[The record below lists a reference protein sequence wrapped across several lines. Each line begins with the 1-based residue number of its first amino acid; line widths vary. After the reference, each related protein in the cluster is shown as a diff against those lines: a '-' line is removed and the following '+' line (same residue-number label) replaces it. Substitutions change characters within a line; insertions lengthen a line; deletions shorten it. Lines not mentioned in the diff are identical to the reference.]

1 MRSLTIGE
9 IATLEHNS
17 CWAEDWERVSVSD
30 SFTPE
35 HIYDVHFYGD
45 VLMGV
50 YDKMIEVEQGF
61 LKQSGIRHATLKDV
75 EIGDNCIIEN
85 IGNHISH
92 YVIGDECYISNVGT
106 ISTTEDAT
114 FGQPNKIAVLNEA
127 CNGNVVIYD
136 GLTSQIAAL
145 MIMFS
150 GDDAIWNILCNMA
163 IQHANERQLN
173 SDMPTGYGLI
183 DYGVKIINTNEI
195 INTNV
200 SAYCEICGASR
211 VSESTLHSSVN
222 ASIFLGS
229 NVICDNS
236 VVCAGASIVDYAKL
250 NNCYIGE
257 ACHIGKGFSAESSLF
272 FANSY
277 MDNGEACASFCGP
290 FSVSH
295 HKATLLIGGLFS
307 FYNAGSSTNFSNHAY
322 KTGPIH
328 FGCLL
333 RGSKTASGCHILW
346 PASIGVFSTC
356 IGKIQDHPDTTLLPF
371 SYVIGNKNETYIVP
385 GRNLISAGTYRD
397 INKWPKRDKRP
408 YSGRQSIVNE
418 DWLNPFVILSIF
430 RGKTLLEGMLQ
441 GHSGEE
447 YLFGS
452 CIIRRS
458 SLVKGIHYYD
468 LALRLF
474 MGEAFKDGADIVLN
488 PCNIGDTTTSENC
501 CCTGSEDW
509 HDLSG
514 LLIPA
519 SLIEKL
525 KEDIQDSYVGSIYE
539 IEEFLN
545 AHANAYEKYKRNA
558 ALAMIRKYYSIDK
571 VTGIDADRI
580 IEDGKQAR
588 HEWLTLINEDAEKEK
603 ATLIDKVTF

>member
-1 MRSLTIGE
+1 MRSLTIDE
-9 IATLEHNS
+9 IAALENKG
-17 CWAEDWERVSVSD
+17 CWAEDWEKVSISD

-35 HIYDVHFYGD
+35 HICDVHFYGK
-45 VLMGV
+45 VNIGV
-50 YDKMIEVEQGF
+50 YDKMLEVEQGF
-61 LKQSGIRHATLKDV
+61 LKHSGIRHATLKDV

-106 ISTTEDAT
+106 ISTTDDAT
-114 FGQPNKIAVLNEA
+114 FGQPNKVAILNES
-127 CNGNVVIYD
+127 CDGNVVIYD
-136 GLTSQIAAL
+136 GLTSQMAAL

-150 GDDAIWNILCNMA
+150 DDKATWNILCDMA
-163 IQHANERQLN
+163 IRHANERQIN
-173 SDMPTGYGLI
+173 IDIPKGYGFI
-183 DYGVKIINTNEI
+183 DYGAKIINTIEI
-195 INTNV
+195 TNTNV

-211 VSESTLHSSVN
+211 VTESTLRSSVD
-222 ASIFLGS
+222 ASIYVGS
-229 NVICDNS
+229 SVICDNTI
-236 VVCAGASIVDYAKL
+236 VCAGASLVDGAKL
-250 NNCYIGE
+250 SNCYVGE

-328 FGCLL
+328 YGCLL

-346 PASIGVFSTC
+346 PASIGAFSTC

-371 SYVIGNKNETYIVP
+371 SYIIGDKKNTYIVP

-397 INKWPKRDKRP
+397 INKWPNRDKRP
-408 YSGRQSIVNE
+408 YSGRQSIVND
-418 DWLNPFVILSIF
+418 DWLSPFVILKILK
-430 RGKTLLEGMLQ
+430 GKTLLEGMLQ
-441 GHSGEE
+441 GHSGDE

-452 CIIRRS
+452 CIIRRT

-468 LALRLF
+468 LALRMF
-474 MGEAFKDGADIVLN
+474 MGDAFEYGEDLIAAPNCLD
-488 PCNIGDTTTSENC
+488 NIAVPSNC
-501 CCTGSEDW
+501 SNVGSEDW
-509 HDLSG
+509 LDLSG

-519 SLIEKL
+519 LLIEKL
-525 KEDIQDSYVGSIYE
+525 KEYIQDGHIDSLYE
-539 IEEFLN
+539 IEEYLN
-545 AHANAYEKYKRNA
+545 AHANAYKKYKHNA
-558 ALAMIRKYYSIDK
+558 TLTIIRKYYSIDSI
-571 VTGIDADRI
+571 TEIDAENV
-580 IEDGKQAR
+580 IEDGKKAHQ
-588 HEWLTLINEDAEKEK
+588 EWLALINEDAEKEK
-603 ATLIDKVTF
+603 ATLRDKATF